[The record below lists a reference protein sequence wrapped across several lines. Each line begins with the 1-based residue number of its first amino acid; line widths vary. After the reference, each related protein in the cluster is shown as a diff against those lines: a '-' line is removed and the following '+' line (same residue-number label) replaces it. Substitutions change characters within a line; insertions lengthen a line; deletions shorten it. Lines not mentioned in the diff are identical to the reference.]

1 MEPIAFVALL
11 IPIIA
16 LMIPIVWILTA
27 HQRKMAEIMR
37 QQHIQ
42 GNQGEIM
49 QLRQDV
55 QHIKE
60 IVAQQAIQ
68 MDDFLSAQRKLAQ
81 GPPSTPAEIQQRL
94 S

>member
-16 LMIPIVWILTA
+16 LMIPIVGILTF

-37 QQHIQ
+37 QQHVQ
-42 GNQGEIM
+42 GNHGEVM

-55 QHIKE
+55 QQLKE

-68 MDDFLSAQRKLAQ
+68 MDDFLNAQRKLAQ
-81 GPPSTPAEIQQRL
+81 GPPASPAEIQQRL